1 MKCLVSSLLVFA
13 FIGDLSAETHCTQA
27 HPLVAGVVASCDGFL
42 MPKPLVEEC
51 VVIKEIA
58 IPRCTGDLELCR
70 AELGAVKEV
79 FEERR
84 ISCAKTI
91 SELESTAREAAG
103 LDRSFLFDSFV
114 PWLTLGLA
122 GGFTLAYL
130 VL

>member
-1 MKCLVSSLLVFA
+1 MKYLVSSILAFA
-13 FIGDLSAETHCTQA
+13 FICDLSAEPLCTQA
-27 HPLVAGVVASCDGFL
+27 SPLLTGATANCDGIL
-42 MPKPLVEEC
+42 MPKPWVEEC

-70 AELGAVKEV
+70 TELGAVKEV

-84 ISCAKTI
+84 IACAKTI

>member
-1 MKCLVSSLLVFA
+1 M
-13 FIGDLSAETHCTQA
+13 
-27 HPLVAGVVASCDGFL
+27 
-42 MPKPLVEEC
+42 
-51 VVIKEIA
+51 IKEIA

-70 AELGAVKEV
+70 TELSAVEEV

-84 ISCAKTI
+84 IACAKTI

-103 LDRSFLFDSFV
+103 LDKSILLPPFV
-114 PWLTLGLA
+114 PWLTLGLV